1 MKVILTLR
9 FSPVLK
15 FCDHNFYKK
24 NKPII
29 QHLSNEQLLIL
40 GLGKNQVQNK
50 ESDMTLSLVKMNLSF
65 QGVSKESFK
74 ESWEDKWTYTP
85 L

>member
-65 QGVSKESFK
+65 QGEFPRSFQG
-74 ESWEDKWTYTP
+74 EFQGE
-85 L
+85 LRR